1 MAFRPGSASGRSIPI
16 EDSDP
21 TCPCAVVTVLTLPPA
36 VRLFLCRDPTDM
48 RRSFDGLMMLV
59 EHVLR
64 QDPFSGHLFIFR
76 NKGATRIKIMHWD
89 RNGFAIWYKRL
100 EKGRFQFPSAVRDE
114 IESSEMTLML
124 DGIILDGARRK
135 PRYEPPQ
142 RKFST
147 VENPR

>member
-1 MAFRPGSASGRSIPI
+1 
-16 EDSDP
+16 
-21 TCPCAVVTVLTLPPA
+21 
-36 VRLFLCRDPTDM
+36 M

-76 NKGATRIKIMHWD
+76 NKSATRIKIMHWD

-100 EKGRFQFPSAVRDE
+100 EKGRFQFPSIARDE

-124 DGIILDGARRK
+124 DGIVLADARRT
-135 PRYEPPQ
+135 PRFEPPQ
-142 RKFST
+142 RKIST
-147 VENPR
+147 GENIP